1 MNVYVMVLQH
11 LQIGGEDE
19 VHVEIEKSENPQT
32 IAKSQPVTKLFVFCC
47 NELKEYV

>member
-1 MNVYVMVLQH
+1 MNVYVMILQH

-19 VHVEIEKSENPQT
+19 VHVEIEKSEIPQT
-32 IAKSQPVTKLFVFCC
+32 IAKLFVFCC